1 MSARRAIQDV
11 GADLGLGTDDLLVQG
26 PHRAKVRLGAEPP
39 ARRQGRYVL
48 VSGTSPTAAGE
59 GKTVTTISL
68 AMGLTRLGRR
78 SVAALRQS
86 SLGPTLGSKGG
97 GAGGGEARL
106 DPLEEALLGLGADLF
121 AVESANNL
129 LAAWVDDLLARP
141 EPGLDLDPDAI
152 LWRRVVDMD
161 DRALRRIAVTIDGPD
176 GGRRRETGFDITAAS
191 EVMAVLSLAR
201 DLPDLVTRLGRIV
214 VGYERSGAPV
224 TADDVG
230 ATTAMAVLLRDALQ
244 PNLLQTNEGTP
255 ALVHGGPF
263 ANIAHGCSSVVA
275 DLLALPRAD
284 YVVTEA
290 GFGADLGAEKFLHLK
305 CPASGLRPD
314 CAVLVTTIR
323 AAADHGTRLGTEGA
337 RVARVAAGTVNLA
350 RHVQNLVA
358 FGLPVVVA
366 VNRFPDDTTEEL
378 GVLTEAALAAGAFA
392 VAPHD
397 GYGQGGVGAVALA
410 EAVEKACAE
419 PSTLLPRYR
428 PEDPLVDKVRAVA
441 TGVYGAADVSWEP
454 AALDALARLEAAG
467 YGHLPVCIAKS
478 HLSFSHDPKLAGA
491 PEGWTL
497 PVRDLRLRAGAGFV
511 TVYAGNI
518 LTMPGFPRQPRFRE
532 LTLTADGTIGGLT

>member
-191 EVMAVLSLAR
+191 EVMAV
-201 DLPDLVTRLGRIV
+201 
-214 VGYERSGAPV
+214 
-224 TADDVG
+224 
-230 ATTAMAVLLRDALQ
+230 
-244 PNLLQTNEGTP
+244 
-255 ALVHGGPF
+255 
-263 ANIAHGCSSVVA
+263 
-275 DLLALPRAD
+275 
-284 YVVTEA
+284 
-290 GFGADLGAEKFLHLK
+290 
-305 CPASGLRPD
+305 
-314 CAVLVTTIR
+314 
-323 AAADHGTRLGTEGA
+323 
-337 RVARVAAGTVNLA
+337 
-350 RHVQNLVA
+350 
-358 FGLPVVVA
+358 
-366 VNRFPDDTTEEL
+366 
-378 GVLTEAALAAGAFA
+378 
-392 VAPHD
+392 
-397 GYGQGGVGAVALA
+397 
-410 EAVEKACAE
+410 
-419 PSTLLPRYR
+419 
-428 PEDPLVDKVRAVA
+428 
-441 TGVYGAADVSWEP
+441 
-454 AALDALARLEAAG
+454 
-467 YGHLPVCIAKS
+467 
-478 HLSFSHDPKLAGA
+478 
-491 PEGWTL
+491 
-497 PVRDLRLRAGAGFV
+497 
-511 TVYAGNI
+511 
-518 LTMPGFPRQPRFRE
+518 
-532 LTLTADGTIGGLT
+532 